1 MRSSVAVPLCLSVLV
16 AAAAGGAKIYSER
29 PPSPDSAAQALADG
43 LSSLDLSQVPV
54 SELSRTEATRQLAG
68 AAAGMD
74 GLRPQVTVASAEADE
89 DGATATVTL
98 DVVWDVDDSDQD
110 WTYTTT
116 AHMTREDRTWPLQ
129 WSPSVLE
136 PSLASGEGLRLQEAE
151 APRGRILGAGGA
163 VLVTERPVLRIG
175 IDKTEVAP
183 EQVADSARALAAL
196 LDIDEAGYA
205 AQVEAAGP
213 QPFVEG
219 LVLRDDGSSEIDADR
234 LGSIP
239 GVAALPDHLPLAP
252 TRTFARPILGTVGEA
267 TAELIDASN
276 GALQLGDPTGLSGLQ
291 KAKDA
296 PLRGQLG
303 TVVQAVPAE
312 GGDGVRELFRRDP
325 VPGTDVTT
333 TLDPRL
339 QVLAE
344 EILAPVQPASAIV
357 AIQPS
362 TGHVLAAASGPG
374 GQGYSTATQ
383 GRYAPGSTFKVV
395 TSLALLGAG
404 LDQDSTVACPTTT
417 VVDGR
422 SFKNYDDYPSGANGD
437 ISLRRA
443 IANSCNTAL
452 IGQHEQVSQADLVDA
467 AAALGLGVRHE
478 MDGVPSFTGSV
489 PAEAGATEHAA
500 SMIGQ
505 GRVEASPLAMA
516 AVAASI
522 TRGETVL
529 PRLLVDD
536 IPNPAPQTPPPDQA
550 GVAAVRDMMRAV
562 VTEGSARFLADVP
575 GEPIGAKT
583 GTAEHG
589 TDQPPRTHAWMIATQ
604 GDLAIAVFVEDGAGG
619 AKTAGPLLE
628 DFLRSL
634 HQQQ

>member
-213 QPFVEG
+213 QAFVEG